1 MDIIAN
7 GKPYREATD
16 YASTLA
22 NGSEED
28 NVRVADEDDDDTNV
42 DDIGFS
48 NLWKGH
54 YGFA

>member
-22 NGSEED
+22 NGSDED
-28 NVRVADEDDDDTNV
+28 NVRVADEIDDDTNV